1 MNDYYKILKISHLAD
16 SSVIKKAYRKLAGQY
31 HPDKNKGSLLAE
43 EKFKEITQAYTV
55 LSNPKERENYDQQRK
70 AFQQHSQ
77 PSDPPPF
84 SHSTNFSSTA
94 QKNSSAQTE
103 KAPSL
108 DAVIQLSI
116 TLEEAH
122 SGCTKH
128 IMFDKKLNS
137 KVKNTKLSIH
147 IPKGIEEGTKLRLKE
162 QSHQMNSQK
171 GDLLIKVKIKKHPL
185 FLRKKN
191 DLFMQLPLSVSD
203 AILGKKMTIPT
214 LTGQAHIDIQ
224 PGVYSGKLL
233 KLREQ
238 GFYFDNDRSRGDF
251 ILEIKIDIPDQ
262 ITEEEKQWFKEFK
275 KKSTLPPS
283 VAQFNIQARKLLLR
297 RAG

>member
-1 MNDYYKILKISHLAD
+1 MKDYYQILKISPAANPSAL
-16 SSVIKKAYRKLAGQY
+16 KKVYRKLAGQY
-31 HPDKNKGSLLAE
+31 HPDKNKGSFLAE
-43 EKFKEITQAYTV
+43 EKFKEITQAYSV
-55 LSNPKERENYDQQRK
+55 LSDPIERKNYDQQRK
-70 AFQQHSQ
+70 AAQQPQ
-77 PSDPPPF
+77 QQAPSSDSSFF
-84 SHSTNFSSTA
+84 SHFTNFSSKPA
-94 QKNSSAQTE
+94 SQTE
-103 KAPSL
+103 NKTSL
-108 DAVIQLSI
+108 SAVVQLSI
-116 TLEEAH
+116 TLEESH
-122 SGCTKH
+122 TGCTKH
-128 IMFDKKLNS
+128 IIFEKKHNS
-137 KVKNTKLSIH
+137 TVKSKKLSIH

-162 QSHQMNSQK
+162 QSHQLHSKK
-171 GDLLIKVKIKKHPL
+171 GDLFIKVKFKKHPL

-203 AILGKKMTIPT
+203 AVLGKKMTIPT

-238 GFYFDNDRSRGDF
+238 GFYFNNGSSRGDL

-262 ITEEEKQWFKEFK
+262 ITEEERQWFKEFK

-283 VAQFNIQARKLLLR
+283 VAQFNIQSRKLLLQ

>member
-1 MNDYYKILKISHLAD
+1 MNDYYKILKISHLANT
-16 SSVIKKAYRKLAGQY
+16 SAIKKAYRKMASQH

-77 PSDPPPF
+77 SSSAPPY
-84 SHSTNFSSTA
+84 STNSS
-94 QKNSSAQTE
+94 SSAE

-128 IMFDKKLNS
+128 ITFEKKLNS
-137 KVKNTKLSIH
+137 QVKNNKLSIH
-147 IPKGIEEGTKLRLKE
+147 IPKGIEEGAKLRLKE
-162 QSHQMNSQK
+162 QSHQMNSKK
-171 GDLLIKVKIKKHPL
+171 GDLFIKVKIKKHPL
-185 FLRKKN
+185 FLRKKH

-203 AILGKKMTIPT
+203 AVLGKKMTIPT

-238 GFYFDNDRSRGDF
+238 GFYFDNGRSRGDF

-262 ITEEEKQWFKEFK
+262 ITEEEKRWFKEFK
-275 KKSTLPPS
+275 TKSNLPPS
-283 VAQFNIQARKLLLR
+283 VAQFNIQSRKLLLR

>member
-1 MNDYYKILKISHLAD
+1 MNNYYQILKISPAANP
-16 SSVIKKAYRKLAGQY
+16 SAIKKAYRKLASQY

-43 EKFKEITQAYTV
+43 EKFKEITEAYSV
-55 LSNPKERENYDQQRK
+55 LSDPIERKNYDQQRK
-70 AFQQHSQ
+70 VFQQTQQQS
-77 PSDPPPF
+77 SSSGSSF
-84 SHSTNFSSTA
+84 SNFTNFSSHP
-94 QKNSSAQTE
+94 SSPAE
-103 KAPSL
+103 KPPSL
-108 DAVIQLSI
+108 DAVVQLSI
-116 TLEEAH
+116 TLEESHA
-122 SGCTKH
+122 GCTKH
-128 IMFDKKLNS
+128 IMFEKKYNS
-137 KVKNTKLSIH
+137 TVKNKKLSIY

-162 QSHQMNSQK
+162 QSHQLNSKK
-171 GDLLIKVKIKKHPL
+171 GDLFIKVKFKKHPL

-203 AILGKKMTIPT
+203 AVLGKKMTIPT

-238 GFYFDNDRSRGDF
+238 GFYFNKGQSRGDF

-262 ITEEEKQWFKEFK
+262 ITEEERLWFKEFK

-283 VAQFNIQARKLLLR
+283 VAQFNIQAQKLLLQ